1 MTKRREAR
9 DYAVQA
15 AMPEE
20 GTARGPHA
28 FCAPH
33 AHGGPHELRTATG
46 LCQFTGL
53 LTGLRACDRAKNRPG
68 PSHEMGK
75 GKLHYFRYVIHSM
88 MS

>member
-33 AHGGPHELRTATG
+33 AHGEPHELRTATG

-53 LTGLRACDRAKNRPG
+53 RACDRAKNRSG
-68 PSHEMGK
+68 PSHERDK
-75 GKLHYFRYVIHSM
+75 GKLHYFRYVIHST

>member
-9 DYAVQA
+9 DYSVQA

-33 AHGGPHELRTATG
+33 AHGEPHELGTATG

-53 LTGLRACDRAKNRPG
+53 RACDRVKNRPG

>member
-20 GTARGPHA
+20 DAARGPHA

-33 AHGGPHELRTATG
+33 AHGEPHELRTATG

-53 LTGLRACDRAKNRPG
+53 RACDRTKNRPG

-75 GKLHYFRYVIHSM
+75 GKLHYFRYVIHST

>member
-20 GTARGPHA
+20 GTVRGPHA

-33 AHGGPHELRTATG
+33 AHGEPHELRTATG

-53 LTGLRACDRAKNRPG
+53 RLGKEQTR

-75 GKLHYFRYVIHSM
+75 GKLHYFRYVIHST

>member
-33 AHGGPHELRTATG
+33 AHGEPHELRTATG
-46 LCQFTGL
+46 LCQFT
-53 LTGLRACDRAKNRPG
+53 ACGWVKNRPG

-75 GKLHYFRYVIHSM
+75 GKLHYFRYVIHST

>member
-33 AHGGPHELRTATG
+33 AHGKPHELRTATG

-53 LTGLRACDRAKNRPG
+53 RLGKEQTRAFA
-68 PSHEMGK
+68 
-75 GKLHYFRYVIHSM
+75 
-88 MS
+88 

>member
-15 AMPEE
+15 AMPE
-20 GTARGPHA
+20 GMARGLHA

-33 AHGGPHELRTATG
+33 AHGEPHELRTATG

-53 LTGLRACDRAKNRPG
+53 LTGLRACDRTKNRSG

-75 GKLHYFRYVIHSM
+75 GKLHYFRYVIHST

>member
-33 AHGGPHELRTATG
+33 AHGEPHELRTATG

-53 LTGLRACDRAKNRPG
+53 LTGLRACDRAKNRSG

-75 GKLHYFRYVIHSM
+75 GKLHYFRYPIHSTT
-88 MS
+88 S